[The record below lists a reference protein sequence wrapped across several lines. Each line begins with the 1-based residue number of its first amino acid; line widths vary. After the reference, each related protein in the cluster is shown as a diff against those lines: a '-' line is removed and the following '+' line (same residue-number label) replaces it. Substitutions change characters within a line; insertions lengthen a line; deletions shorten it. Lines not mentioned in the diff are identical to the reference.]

1 MYFIIVLQMVSI
13 PCLFLAGI
21 SYFFVN
27 GFVKKGQGKEP
38 LKVSITMLLLGLI
51 NHYYLDKVVFL
62 GQTKQL
68 FYMIHKM
75 VIFANAGLLVIGTCM
90 ISIYM
95 MIKAGKKDY
104 ISNKDYPVDAV
115 QAYYEKSI
123 IEVSVQT
130 DKKLELNDFQTQKA
144 S

>member
-1 MYFIIVLQMVSI
+1 MVSI
-13 PCLFLAGI
+13 PCVFLAGI
-21 SYFFVN
+21 SYYFVN

-75 VIFANAGLLVIGTCM
+75 AIFASVGFLVTGTCM

-95 MIKAGKKDY
+95 IINVGKKDS
-104 ISNKDYPVDAV
+104 ISKIDCQVDEV
-115 QAYYEKSI
+115 QAYYEKTI
-123 IEVSVQT
+123 IEVSLQT
-130 DKKLELNDFQTQKA
+130 DKKSEPYELKNQKA